1 MTMLSFPSMPDPV
14 NRKAETGHDIPR
26 KSEQLID
33 RLDWNLLRTFI
44 AIAHEGNITRAASS
58 LRLTQSAVSQALRRL
73 EKQIGYAL
81 IVRNG
86 SRFTLSSHGEK
97 VLRLASD
104 IYGSIKAISNEIE
117 SGTEEVGGHIRLL
130 TLSSIESVTYD
141 TFLTNFHERFPRI
154 SLEIICIRSED
165 ILSSLQKKTANI
177 GIGLCPRPLPRIGR
191 SLIME
196 QSYGLYCGR
205 PHRFFGKSDISLRE
219 LAQENFVRSEADRID
234 GLLSNIT
241 IFRNEM
247 DFSGWIS
254 GTSYSIQEITRMIV
268 ANYGI
273 GCLPEHIAQPWVD
286 AGRLWRL
293 PPASGI
299 TTSGIFLLWNRDGR
313 YSNSERIFL
322 EQFQNHLQASPSAPE
337 GRPEITTAANTGQTK
352 TGQTKSY
359 PLQNMLK

>member
-1 MTMLSFPSMPDPV
+1 MPMLSYPSMSEPENP
-14 NRKAETGHDIPR
+14 RAEAGHDIPQ
-26 KSEQLID
+26 KNEQLID

-44 AIAHEGNITRAASS
+44 AIAHEGNITRAAGS
-58 LRLTQSAVSQALRRL
+58 LHLTQSAVSQALKRL

-117 SGTEEVGGHIRLL
+117 PVAEEVGGHIRLL
-130 TLSSIESVTYD
+130 TLSSIESLTYD
-141 TFLTNFHERFPRI
+141 TFLARFHERFPRI
-154 SLEIICIRSED
+154 SLEIVCIRSED

-177 GIGLCPRPLPRIGR
+177 GIGLCPRALPGIGR

-205 PHRFFGKSDISLRE
+205 SHRFFGRNDITIRE
-219 LAQENFVRSEADRID
+219 LKQENFVRSEADRID
-234 GLLSNIT
+234 GLLSKIT

-254 GTSYSIQEITRMIV
+254 GTSCSIQEITRMIV

-286 AGRLWRL
+286 AGKLWRL
-293 PPASGI
+293 PPASGVAK
-299 TTSGIFLLWNRDGR
+299 SGIFLLWNHDGR
-313 YSNSERIFL
+313 YSNSERVFL
-322 EQFQNHLQASPSAPE
+322 EQFQSYLQAYPPISDE
-337 GRPEITTAANTGQTK
+337 K
-352 TGQTKSY
+352 KSG
-359 PLQNMLK
+359 PVFPTINAG